1 MRNSRRLATM
11 GLSVVAAGSLLAG
24 TAAAETAG
32 AGATASQSGGT
43 AQANALTIKI
53 AGQTITGSEAKALLA
68 IGSKADAEGTQ
79 VLTPVLT
86 SAPAHA
92 TVTEVGKTDVKKP
105 ESCNGSQLTAVPGI
119 NRFDITCAQASASL
133 TEGGGNARAL
143 GAELVVEPSV
153 SGALSTLQLQGPAQ
167 QATTQLR
174 EALNPLVEGLT
185 GTPIGELVTEADQTV
200 QDLLDDILSLTTTA
214 RIVVAPS
221 LAEVDA
227 TGNTITSHAQAQG
240 IRIELLPVDGAGA
253 TNNLLPDDLP
263 AGKPLITIT
272 VGNADVR
279 KTVTKDGSAPA
290 KVDATAAVVT
300 VAFGSPTLAQS
311 LGVPSTITVQGGQSL
326 CVPGLVGTPLE
337 TCINVASAG
346 VDANGNPFADGV
358 SIDLLKGL
366 NGGIGI
372 GTGRAV
378 SGADNLPAAAPVAA
392 PAAAVPAE
400 LPRTGGEAT
409 LPLIAG
415 GLLAA
420 ALVTR
425 RLVTGRD

>member
-1 MRNSRRLATM
+1 MRNSRRLATL

-24 TAAAETAG
+24 TAAAQTAG
-32 AGATASQSGGT
+32 AGATASQTGGT

-68 IGSKADAEGTQ
+68 IASLADAEGTQ

-92 TVTEVGKTDVKKP
+92 TVTQVGTSAVQKP

-119 NRFDITCAQASASL
+119 HRFDITCAQASASL
-133 TEGGGNARAL
+133 TDGGGNARAL
-143 GAELVVEPSV
+143 GAELVVEPSI
-153 SGALSTLQLQGPAQ
+153 SGVLDTLQLQGPAQ
-167 QATTQLR
+167 QAVTQLR
-174 EALNPLVEGLT
+174 DALNPLIEGLT
-185 GTPIGELVTEADQTV
+185 GTPIGELVTAADQTV
-200 QDLLDDILSLTTTA
+200 QDLLDDVLSLTTTV
-214 RIVVAPS
+214 RVVVAPA
-221 LAEVDA
+221 LAEVNA
-227 TGNTITSHAQAQG
+227 SGNTITSHAQAQG
-240 IRIELLPVDGAGA
+240 LRIELLPVDGVGA
-253 TNNLLPDDLP
+253 TNNLLPDDLA

-272 VGNADVR
+272 VGSADVR
-279 KTVTKDGSAPA
+279 KTVTKDGSAPD

-300 VAFGSPTLAQS
+300 VTFGSPTLAQA
-311 LGVPSTITVQGGQSL
+311 LGVSSTITIRGGQSL

-358 SIDLLKGL
+358 SIDLLKGV
-366 NGGIGI
+366 NGGVSL

-378 SGADNLPAAAPVAA
+378 SGADFVAA
-392 PAAAVPAE
+392 TVGAPADAVPGE

-409 LPLIAG
+409 LPLLAG
-415 GLLAA
+415 GLLTV
-420 ALVTR
+420 ALFTR
-425 RLVTGRD
+425 RLLTGRD